1 MRIFVTGA
9 SGHIGLPVVRDLL
22 GGGHK
27 VVGLARSE
35 ASAEKV
41 SSAGAEVLRTTLD
54 DLDGLREA
62 ARSADG
68 VIHLAFKHDLAFAG
82 GDFAGAMAADLRAVE
97 TIGEALVGS
106 GKPFVNTTGT
116 MLLAHSVRGRAG
128 TEDDEGQEGGNPRV
142 ASERLSL
149 AFAKRG
155 VRSSV
160 VRLAPTV
167 HSSLDHHGFIPML
180 VASARKNGCSA
191 YVGDGAARWP
201 AVHTLDAARLYRLAL
216 EAAPP
221 GSRLHA
227 AAEEGVFFRSIAEA
241 IARGLDV
248 PARSVSAEKMGELL
262 GGFVGVITQ
271 LDNLTSSARTR
282 ELLGWKPTHA
292 DLLADIAEGHYF
304 FSDALPPAP

>member
-1 MRIFVTGA
+1 MRVFVTGA

-22 GGGHK
+22 AAGHK

-41 SSAGAEVLRTTLD
+41 SSAGAEARRSTLD

-62 ARSADG
+62 AKNADG
-68 VIHLAFKHDLAFAG
+68 VIHLAFKHDLALVS
-82 GDFAGAMAADLRAVE
+82 GDFMGAVTADLRAVE
-97 TIGEALVGS
+97 AIGEALAGS
-106 GKPFVNTTGT
+106 GKPFVNTSGT

-128 TEDDEGQEGGNPRV
+128 TEYDEGQEGGNPRV
-142 ASERLSL
+142 ASEKLSL

-155 VRSSV
+155 VRTATM
-160 VRLAPTV
+160 RLAPTV

-180 VASARKNGCSA
+180 VAAARRNGFSA

-216 EAAPP
+216 EAAPA
-221 GSRLHA
+221 GSHVHA
-227 AAEEGVFFRSIAEA
+227 AAEEGVPFRSIAEA
-241 IARGLDV
+241 IGRGLRV
-248 PARSVSAEKMGELL
+248 PARSVPAEKAGEAL
-262 GGFVGVITQ
+262 GGFIGMIAQ
-271 LDNLTSSARTR
+271 LDNPTSSARTR

-292 DLLADIAEGHYF
+292 ELLADIAEGHYF
-304 FSDALPPAP
+304 APAGVESL